1 MTYQERRTKIRNLNN
16 KDFTARNA
24 KKAKDAKRT
33 KKII

>member
-1 MTYQERRTKIRNLNN
+1 MTYQVRQTKVNTNN

-24 KKAKDAKRT
+24 KKAKNAKRT